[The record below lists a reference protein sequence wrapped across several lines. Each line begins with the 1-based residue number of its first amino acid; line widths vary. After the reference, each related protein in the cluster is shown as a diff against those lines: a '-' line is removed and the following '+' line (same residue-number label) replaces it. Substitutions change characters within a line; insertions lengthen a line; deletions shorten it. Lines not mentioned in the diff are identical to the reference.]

1 MIVGPAVIVFSFRA
15 LYRKILS
22 SIGLLPAAPCRTN
35 RRSPAVSDKTIL
47 ARRCES
53 GSFIN
58 TLSIPSMATKPI
70 PASPKSPD
78 HIEWLID
85 EALRETFPAS
95 DPPAPAVGPGEPIP
109 AEVPGEPIPAEAP
122 ASATRRKRRDDAA

>member
-1 MIVGPAVIVFSFRA
+1 MPHEPSQPG
-15 LYRKILS
+15 
-22 SIGLLPAAPCRTN
+22 SIGQDDSRPQVR
-35 RRSPAVSDKTIL
+35 KWF
-47 ARRCES
+47 
-53 GSFIN
+53 FIN

-85 EALRETFPAS
+85 EALAETFPAS

-109 AEVPGEPIPAEAP
+109 AEVPGEPIPAEVP
-122 ASATRRKRRDDAA
+122 ASATRRKRRGDAA